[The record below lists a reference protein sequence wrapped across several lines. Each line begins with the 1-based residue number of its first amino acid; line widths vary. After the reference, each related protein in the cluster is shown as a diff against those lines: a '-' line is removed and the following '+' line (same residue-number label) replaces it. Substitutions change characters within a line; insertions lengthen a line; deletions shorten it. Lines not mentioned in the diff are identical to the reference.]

1 MVAIHAKLQRF
12 FEMAIGYA
20 VKHNRLPLKS
30 LLFCR
35 RDSVLSEEGVDVGA
49 VDVDF
54 AADLREGN
62 NALVTVVLPC
72 LWRDSEDFTG
82 IFGFYP
88 FAAGVVGV
96 ASGYQVDDLLQCVM
110 EVAPLFF
117 RHHYHCHA

>member
-1 MVAIHAKLQRF
+1 
-12 FEMAIGYA
+12 MAIGYA
-20 VKHNRLPLKS
+20 VKHNRLPLEN
-30 LLFCR
+30 LLFYSG
-35 RDSVLSEEGVDVGA
+35 DAMPSQEGVEVSA

-62 NALVTVVLPC
+62 NALISVVLPR
-72 LWRDSEDFTG
+72 LWRNAKDLPR